1 MQCNSFS
8 EKCIAWCVHSPLS
21 EYRKIFI
28 WGHWKKYVC
37 WGRGGGRFIE
47 KITKTGLGG
56 SYHVCTFAFLKKN
69 AEIFKIKFYS
79 YSPFFPLIIITVKI
93 IKQIIMKDNN
103 IQSCQWLA
111 YDRFRQPFLLCTT
124 FRSFLCTV
132 HYFLCAFAAE
142 MAAYSLVRENVYF
155 VISS

>member
-1 MQCNSFS
+1 MYCMM
-8 EKCIAWCVHSPLS
+8 CALT
-21 EYRKIFI
+21 FI
-28 WGHWKKYVC
+28 RIQENFHMGSLKEV
-37 WGRGGGRFIE
+37 RLLRTGGGRFIE

-103 IQSCQWLA
+103 IQSCQ
-111 YDRFRQPFLLCTT
+111 
-124 FRSFLCTV
+124 
-132 HYFLCAFAAE
+132 
-142 MAAYSLVRENVYF
+142 
-155 VISS
+155 

>member
-1 MQCNSFS
+1 MKNVLHDVCTHLYQNTGKFS
-8 EKCIAWCVHSPLS
+8 YGVIERSTFV
-21 EYRKIFI
+21 ED
-28 WGHWKKYVC
+28 G
-37 WGRGGGRFIE
+37 GGGRFIE

-103 IQSCQWLA
+103 IQSCQ
-111 YDRFRQPFLLCTT
+111 
-124 FRSFLCTV
+124 
-132 HYFLCAFAAE
+132 
-142 MAAYSLVRENVYF
+142 
-155 VISS
+155 